1 MNRYT
6 GQQKAHAADIVR
18 AAREA
23 QLDRLRQQE
32 REHVRANAHL
42 RGEYLQQRVEREQ
55 DRKDATVMPV
65 LPEPGS
71 EPDRPPAGLDP
82 GDPWTYDPKRAFR
95 AKHGIW
101 YE

>member
-1 MNRYT
+1 MSQFT
-6 GQQKAHAADIVR
+6 GWQKAHAADIVR

-23 QLDRLRQQE
+23 QLDRLREQE

-42 RGEYLQQRVEREQ
+42 RDDYLQQRVEREL
-55 DRKDATVMPV
+55 DRMDATVTPV
-65 LPEPGS
+65 LPEPGP

-82 GDPWTYDPKRAFR
+82 SDPWTYDAKRAFR
-95 AKHGIW
+95 ARYGIW